1 MNKIGLAMSQTR
13 TAEATLADAW
23 LRVGERE
30 SIDHEWL
37 YNARHF
43 HTQCVGHIEQLAEF
57 AGKYGAEVEEK
68 EDSEFFQSLMGK
80 MRHKVAELVGA
91 RPEAGLLLL
100 RDQRMIYTLGYATTF
115 HWIVLGQVAQ
125 VMRDRDLL
133 TMVDHCHKDILTQIK
148 WVKSE
153 IKMASP
159 QVICA

>member
-1 MNKIGLAMSQTR
+1 MNKIGLALSQTR

-30 SIDHEWL
+30 SADQEWL

-43 HTQCVGHIEQLAEF
+43 HTQCLEHIQKLA
-57 AGKYGAEVEEK
+57 AVAPAYDAEVDEK
-68 EDSEFFQSLMGK
+68 EDSEFFQSMMGK
-80 MRHKVAELVGA
+80 VRHKVSELVGR
-91 RPEAGLLLL
+91 RPESGLLLL
-100 RDQRMIYTLGYATTF
+100 RDQRLVFTLGYATSF

-133 TMVDHCHKDILTQIK
+133 TMVDHCHKDILTQVK

-153 IKMASP
+153 VKAASP
-159 QVICA
+159 QIICA